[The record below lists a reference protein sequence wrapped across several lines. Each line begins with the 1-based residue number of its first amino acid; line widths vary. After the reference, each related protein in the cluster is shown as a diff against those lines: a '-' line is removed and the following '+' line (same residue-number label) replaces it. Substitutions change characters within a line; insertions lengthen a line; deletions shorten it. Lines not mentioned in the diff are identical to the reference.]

1 MVVSKLDLVMMRLPN
16 NPEDESRQRH
26 YNVWFRV
33 MFIDNDGTFIGICEK
48 LESGFNLYK
57 KGEHLKLE
65 ISKVQRIYQKG
76 EQFCYSDDVTICECV
91 GLCKNK

>member
-1 MVVSKLDLVMMRLPN
+1 MMRLPN

-65 ISKVQRIYQKG
+65 I
-76 EQFCYSDDVTICECV
+76 
-91 GLCKNK
+91 